1 MSADERRVLVLEAA
15 AKEFAVS
22 GFAGTSADAI
32 AGAAG
37 ISQPYLFRLF
47 GTKKELFLAVVE
59 RSFARILAA
68 LQEAAESAERGQGL
82 GEMGGAYDRALP
94 DSYGSLE
101 QLQLYAACGDDE
113 IRVAVRRG
121 FAECYQYVERT
132 SGASAEEV
140 RAFFADKMLDASAA
154 AMRLAD
160 VAGRE
165 AWARR
170 ALGRRS

>member
-1 MSADERRVLVLEAA
+1 MSADERRALVLEAA
-15 AKEFAVS
+15 AEEFAVS

-59 RSFARILAA
+59 QSFSRLLAA
-68 LQEAAESAERGQGL
+68 LQEAAENAARGDVLAEMSR
-82 GEMGGAYDRALP
+82 AYDGALP
-94 DSYGSLE
+94 GPHGSLE

-113 IRVAVRRG
+113 VRLAVRRG

-132 SGASAEEV
+132 SGASGEDV
-140 RAFFADKMLDASAA
+140 RRFFAEKTLDAAAA

-170 ALGRRS
+170 ALGRSR

>member
-1 MSADERRVLVLEAA
+1 MSADERRALVLDAA
-15 AKEFAVS
+15 AREFAIT

-47 GTKKELFLAVVE
+47 GTKKELFLAVVD
-59 RSFARILAA
+59 RSFSRILAA
-68 LQEAAESAERGQGL
+68 LQEAAENTERGEIL
-82 GEMGGAYDRALP
+82 REMGRAYDRALSDP
-94 DSYGSLE
+94 QGSLE

-113 IRVAVRRG
+113 VRVAVRRG
-121 FAECYQYVERT
+121 FADCYQYVERT

-140 RAFFADKMLDASAA
+140 RGFFADKMLDASAA

-170 ALGRRS
+170 ALGDGS